1 MDEVIAKQ
9 VRELLITLWQAERK
23 PSVRAW
29 AIHVALTF
37 AINKYPEVNKRDI
50 WKLIQDEYTANLPA
64 SFPDQKEP
72 GQSYRRASG
81 DAWEMF
87 VEEYLNSNDLL
98 RREGI
103 RAVRLSGADFTS
115 LVSSLGANDLRSRD
129 VDFFLQGVSDEGIVR
144 VFGALF
150 PKASYAERIRT
161 DETASRRLMEQG
173 LWCATVTLDARE
185 ELGTEARP
193 SVKRR
198 TINSGA
204 FHGCYSFNE
213 HTEPGERVHIVR
225 CTERGRRNPL
235 VRDIIQAWNSTKSGV
250 AER

>member
-1 MDEVIAKQ
+1 MVEADISSQ
-9 VRELLITLWQAERK
+9 VRTLLLILWEAERK

-37 AINKYPEVNKRDI
+37 AINKYPQVNKRDI
-50 WKLIQDEYTANLPA
+50 WKLIQDEYTAHLQSA
-64 SFPDQKEP
+64 FPLQREP

-87 VEEYLNSNDLL
+87 VEEYLNSNDVL

-103 RAVRLSGADFTS
+103 RAVRLSGADFTN
-115 LVSSLGANDLRSRD
+115 LMAALGTEQLRAKD
-129 VDFFLQGVSDEGIVR
+129 VDFFLQGVTAEGNLR

-150 PKASYAERIRT
+150 PKASYAERIRA
-161 DETASRRLMEQG
+161 DESASRTLMG
-173 LWCATVTLDARE
+173 TGYWSATVTLDARE
-185 ELGTEARP
+185 ELGTDEQP

-198 TINSGA
+198 TINNGA

-213 HTEPGERVHIVR
+213 HTVAGTNVHIVR
-225 CTERGRRNPL
+225 CTERGMRNPL
-235 VRDIIQAWNSTKSGV
+235 VRDIVQAWR
-250 AER
+250 AL

>member
-1 MDEVIAKQ
+1 M
-9 VRELLITLWQAERK
+9 TLWQAERK
-23 PSVRAW
+23 PGVRAW

-50 WKLIQDEYTANLPA
+50 WKLIQDEYTANLQA
-64 SFPDQKEP
+64 AFPDSEEP

-98 RREGI
+98 RRAGI

-115 LVSSLGANDLRSRD
+115 LVSSLGTDDLRSRD
-129 VDFFLQGVSDEGIVR
+129 VDFFLQGVSDEGIVQ

-150 PKASYAERIRT
+150 PKASYAERIRS
-161 DETASRRLMEQG
+161 DETASRRLMEKG

-185 ELGTEARP
+185 ELGTDARP

-198 TINSGA
+198 TINNGA

-235 VRDIIQAWNSTKSGV
+235 VRDIMLAWSSAKSG
-250 AER
+250 

>member
-1 MDEVIAKQ
+1 MNDADIAGQ
-9 VRELLITLWQAERK
+9 VRSLLITLWEAERK

-37 AINKYPEVNKRDI
+37 AINKFPSVNKREI
-50 WKLIQDEYTANLPA
+50 WKLIQDEYTANLLTA
-64 SFPDQKEP
+64 FPDQREP

-87 VEEYLNSNDLL
+87 VEEYLNSNAIL
-98 RREGI
+98 RKEGI
-103 RAVRLSGADFTS
+103 RAVRLSGQDFRR
-115 LVSSLGANDLRSRD
+115 LVYGLDANDLEPKD
-129 VDFFLQGVSDEGIVR
+129 VDFFLQGVNEDGALR

-150 PKASYAERIRT
+150 PKASYAERIRA
-161 DETASRRLMEQG
+161 DETASRRLMESG
-173 LWCATVTLDARE
+173 LWSATITLDARE
-185 ELGTEARP
+185 ELGTEERP

-213 HTEPGERVHIVR
+213 HTSPGSNVHIVR
-225 CTERGRRNPL
+225 CTERGMRNPL
-235 VRDIIQAWNSTKSGV
+235 VRDIVRAWR
-250 AER
+250 AL

>member
-9 VRELLITLWQAERK
+9 VRELLMTLWQAERK
-23 PSVRAW
+23 PGVRAW

-50 WKLIQDEYTANLPA
+50 WKLIQDEYTANLQA
-64 SFPDQKEP
+64 AFPDSEEP

-98 RREGI
+98 RRAGI

-115 LVSSLGANDLRSRD
+115 LVSSLGADDLRSRD
-129 VDFFLQGVSDEGIVR
+129 VDFFLQGVSDEGIVQ

-150 PKASYAERIRT
+150 PKASYAERIRS
-161 DETASRRLMEQG
+161 DETASRRLMEKG

-185 ELGTEARP
+185 ELGTDVRP

-198 TINSGA
+198 TINNGA

-235 VRDIIQAWNSTKSGV
+235 VRDIMLAWSSAKSG
-250 AER
+250 